1 MATYNYL
8 TPGEA
13 VARAHESARDFE
25 KIVGLRGIDAE
36 QLRPRL
42 SRTRA
47 GYMRKPDDPWRAHG
61 DRDKFREIASVVWAR
76 NDGSGAE
83 AEPGTIAVTFAD
95 GESTYL
101 HKWDLLCVE
110 RPI

>member
-1 MATYNYL
+1 MATYDYL

-13 VARAHESARDFE
+13 VARAHESVQDFE
-25 KIVGLRGIDAE
+25 KITGLRGIEADK
-36 QLRPRL
+36 LRPPL

-47 GYMRKPDDPWRAHG
+47 GYMRKPDDPWRAYG
-61 DRDKFREIASVVWAR
+61 NRDKFREIASVVWSR

-83 AEPGTIAVTFAD
+83 TDPGTITLTYAD

-101 HKWDLLCVE
+101 HKEDLLCVE